1 MLLHPAAPP
10 TCYAYTPPHALPGWG
25 KVSTAHPG
33 AVPVAAALCLPLSLL
48 LLPVGLHL
56 RRCPRIGR
64 RSPGVVLDV
73 ARLAALNVRGAFP
86 DALLDVLRREA
97 PGFRHVRGNHPV
109 QPGEVG
115 FLAVPLHQA
124 LRLPLVLLHRV
135 VLRAIAARLG
145 RFQRL

>member
-1 MLLHPAAPP
+1 
-10 TCYAYTPPHALPGWG
+10 
-25 KVSTAHPG
+25 
-33 AVPVAAALCLPLSLL
+33 
-48 LLPVGLHL
+48 
-56 RRCPRIGR
+56 
-64 RSPGVVLDV
+64 
-73 ARLAALNVRGAFP
+73 VRGAFP

-135 VLRAIAARLG
+135 VLRAIAAQRPFPAPLGAFPFLLG
-145 RFQRL
+145 RCPVWVLLDAF